1 MKNESSEMYLVRGMQ
16 QSPVPA
22 LKILTFLHE
31 GSEYG
36 GLLSHGL
43 FQGLDLTGG
52 VADAGGRWTGNR
64 WGIIE

>member
-1 MKNESSEMYLVRGMQ
+1 MYLVRGMQ

-31 GSEYG
+31 GSEYS

-52 VADAGGRWTGNR
+52 VVDAGGGWAGNR
-64 WGIIE
+64 RRVIEE